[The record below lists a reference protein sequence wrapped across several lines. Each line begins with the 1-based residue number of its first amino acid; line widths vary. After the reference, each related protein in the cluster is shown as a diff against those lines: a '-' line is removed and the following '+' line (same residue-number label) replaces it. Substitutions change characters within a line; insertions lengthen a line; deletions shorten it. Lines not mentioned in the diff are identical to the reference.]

1 MDLSHPHQFNVLSL
15 NVKSLY
21 AKFDQF
27 VAFLEIARQQNIR
40 IHDICIQQSWLG
52 RMSDLSLA
60 QIDGYNC
67 FYRDKRPE
75 CSNHGGLITYVDDNF
90 EANDLLSDMSHR
102 FGKIYLHKSNELVTQ
117 EI

>member
-1 MDLSHPHQFNVLSL
+1 M
-15 NVKSLY
+15 Y

-40 IHDICIQQSWLG
+40 FHVICIQESWLG
-52 RMSDLSLA
+52 RTFDLSLV

-75 CSNHGGLITYVDDNF
+75 FSNHGGLITYVDKQRV
-90 EANDLLSDMSHR
+90 LMHR
-102 FGKIYLHKSNELVTQ
+102 HQG
-117 EI
+117 